1 MRNITLMIVSLFALL
16 LLSSSPAYA
25 DASCPTVTKTDI
37 AALFEQWD
45 QSLQT
50 GKPSEVAKNYADDAI
65 LVPTVS
71 NKVRHTHPE
80 IENYFQ
86 RFLRLK
92 PDGRIEEQNIQIYCD
107 VAVNSGIYTFA
118 VVKDGQPSEVKARF
132 TFVYRKVGD
141 R

>member
-1 MRNITLMIVSLFALL
+1 MRKITLMIVSLFALL
-16 LLSSSPAYA
+16 LLSSSPAYV

-50 GKPSEVAKNYADDAI
+50 GKPSEVAKNYVDDAI

-80 IENYFQ
+80 IENYFPADCNRCFQ
-86 RFLRLK
+86 
-92 PDGRIEEQNIQIYCD
+92 
-107 VAVNSGIYTFA
+107 
-118 VVKDGQPSEVKARF
+118 
-132 TFVYRKVGD
+132 
-141 R
+141 